1 MNKRIIIITIVVL
14 ILFGVLFFKIVNA
27 KRNYNEIVDNFKP
40 IYEILKDTDFETAKI
55 DEMNVYLYDDNVK
68 IGQYNLNEKC
78 TTKILYIENRDTNMI
93 FWISGFDDLEG
104 IMFMKSEW
112 SDEVWNGLRRIEKIQ
127 GNAYTVYTYN

>member
-40 IYEILKDTDFETAKI
+40 IYELLKDTDFETEKI
-55 DEMNVYLYDDNVK
+55 DEMNVYLYEDNVK